1 VLSHLLKVLQLPVYE
16 FPCFLIKTTREK
28 NDPTVCQV
36 ATAASIFMSLE
47 SVIKLVHSLAG
58 ISKVCFLR
66 RTAVFVLQRCAEL
79 YTPLPQSQ
87 GVNLFFV

>member
-1 VLSHLLKVLQLPVYE
+1 
-16 FPCFLIKTTREK
+16 
-28 NDPTVCQV
+28 
-36 ATAASIFMSLE
+36 MSLV

-87 GVNLFFV
+87 GLF